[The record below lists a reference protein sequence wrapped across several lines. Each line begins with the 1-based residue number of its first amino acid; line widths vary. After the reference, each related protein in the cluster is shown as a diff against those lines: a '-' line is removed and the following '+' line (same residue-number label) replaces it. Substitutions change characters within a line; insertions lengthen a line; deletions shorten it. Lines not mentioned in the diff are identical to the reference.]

1 MKLRRG
7 LIAVATS
14 VALMT
19 GSAAVAPAYAESS
32 QDTQMSAATGS
43 VYGGYGL
50 LSLVGLGV
58 SVAFWGTVYN
68 FLVNHGHVNGQI
80 IKELPVF

>member
-7 LIAVATS
+7 LIAAATS

-32 QDTQMSAATGS
+32 QETQLSATTGG
-43 VYGGYGL
+43 VYAGYGVL
-50 LSLVGLGV
+50 AVVGLGINL
-58 SVAFWGTVYN
+58 AFWGTVYN

>member
-7 LIAVATS
+7 IVAVATS
-14 VALMT
+14 LALAT
-19 GSAAVAPAYAESS
+19 GTAVVAPAA
-32 QDTQMSAATGS
+32 QAQSAAADAGS
-43 VYGGYGL
+43 SAGIGIVS
-50 LSLVGLGV
+50 SLIGLGI

-80 IKELPVF
+80 IRELPVF